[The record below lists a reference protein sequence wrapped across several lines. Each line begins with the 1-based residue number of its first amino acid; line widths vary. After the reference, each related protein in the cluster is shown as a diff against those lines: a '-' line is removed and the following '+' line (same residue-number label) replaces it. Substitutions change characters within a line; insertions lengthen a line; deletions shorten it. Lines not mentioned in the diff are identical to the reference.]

1 MNVPVSSADKQRMKR
16 EIGEVIYN
24 FEKATV
30 PIKPDTSNNK
40 NNEQEEKEKQQS
52 KSSILP
58 SIGLLLLIGT
68 GLWWKREHIGE
79 IAHSDHS
86 DGDAKL
92 SSTMSTMN
100 TTMSNITKL
109 PDILYNICMDIYNGE
124 TTNNNT
130 TVCVLRQ
137 WVRWIDVQLISYE
150 AVDVSI
156 DGNNNDTDGNSN
168 GNSAVLSSASASSIN
183 SNDNDKNTNTTVV
196 SQSQSLPIV
205 SKEKSRKTLK
215 TLKKRIN
222 DTTSNSDQSDIN
234 TVPTHQHH
242 DSPIW
247 LQRPRSGS
255 KSFTNTD
262 N

>member
-40 NNEQEEKEKQQS
+40 NNEQEEKEKQKS

-156 DGNNNDTDGNSN
+156 DGNNNDTD
-168 GNSAVLSSASASSIN
+168 
-183 SNDNDKNTNTTVV
+183 KNTNTTVV